1 MFQMNLGLYNS
12 EFDGDSRYELY
23 HLYTIHIFILS
34 FRFGENARGLDD
46 SRLLDAAETLVTLQ
60 TSDLG
65 SGSNNPLFSSGLGNA
80 LLPGMT
86 VRVSGAEHY

>member
-1 MFQMNLGLYNS
+1 MNYNIYV
-12 EFDGDSRYELY
+12 R
-23 HLYTIHIFILS
+23 FIYLS
-34 FRFGENARGLDD
+34 IRFGENARGLDD

-86 VRVSGAEHY
+86 VRVSGPEHY